1 MNILYLASF
10 ATKDILS
17 KYPNRG
23 IDIYKV
29 SEFLVQGFR
38 EKDDVNLKVVTSPD
52 LPKYPK
58 FPEFYIKHRIVDD
71 VELVSSL
78 NIAIIRQIWTI
89 FSMFFTCSRFVRKN
103 QDKTYLIIPY
113 MMFRHVIA
121 SRLLKLIHRNKLH
134 VCTIVPDVFFYEKKQ
149 WVNYYS
155 NKLTEYLTKKSD
167 SFVLY
172 TEAMAD
178 YLEIR
183 KKPFIVMEGCID
195 PEINNRVIR
204 SNNCEKKTIVYTG
217 SLFKKYGIC
226 RLVDAMQYINDV
238 NVDLL
243 LYGAG
248 DAVEYIQQAGVKDG
262 RIKYM
267 GLVSKNDTIVIQN
280 SASVLVNPRNSD
292 DGEFTKYSCPSKILE
307 YMLTGTPT
315 VICWLPGIPAVYYEY
330 LIVAEDN
337 SIKSLADAINKALY
351 LSASEKNKYEAA
363 RNLVIS
369 RTSYWQCCNR
379 IIKLMKSKN

>member
-1 MNILYLASF
+1 MNILHLASF

-17 KYPNRG
+17 KYSNWG

-71 VELVSSL
+71 IELVSSL
-78 NIAIIRQIWTI
+78 NIAVIRQVWTI
-89 FSMFFTCSRFVRKN
+89 FSMFFACSRIVRKN
-103 QDKTYLIIPY
+103 KEKTYLIIPY
-113 MMFRHVIA
+113 MMFRHVIVCWM
-121 SRLLKLIHRNKLH
+121 LKLFHGEKIHI
-134 VCTIVPDVFFYEKKQ
+134 CTIVPDVFFYEKKQ

-172 TEAMAD
+172 TETMAD
-178 YLEIR
+178 YLDI
-183 KKPFIVMEGCID
+183 KNKPFIVMEGCID
-195 PEINNRVIR
+195 PAINTDFAKSINND
-204 SNNCEKKTIVYTG
+204 KKTIVYTG
-217 SLFKKYGIC
+217 SLFRKYGIC
-226 RLVDAMQYINDV
+226 RLVDAMQHINDT
-238 NVDLL
+238 NVEML
-243 LYGAG
+243 LYGTG
-248 DAVEYIQQAGVKDG
+248 DAVEYIKEVGIKDK

-267 GLVSKNDTIVIQN
+267 GLVSKNDTIDIQN

-307 YMLTGTPT
+307 YMLTGNPT
-315 VICWLPGIPAVYYEY
+315 VICWLPGIPEEYYDY
-330 LIVAEDN
+330 LIVAKDN

-351 LSASEKNKYEAA
+351 LSASEKNKYGEA
-363 RNLVIS
+363 RNFVIS
-369 RTSYWQCCNR
+369 RTCYGQCCNR
-379 IIKLMKSKN
+379 ILNLWRN